1 MRRQV
6 LVIWAVVTMLSVI
19 DLLLCHRLGLRFHDW
34 SRLALAGG
42 GIIAGAA
49 VALPALSATAAIHR
63 PRAIARARTV

>member
-6 LVIWAVVTMLSVI
+6 LVIGTAVTWLSVI

-49 VALPALSATAAIHR
+49 VALLATAAVRR